1 MVFAIL
7 KTTIACVATMAEI
20 VAAVKQA
27 GILDVKKLELL
38 W

>member
-7 KTTIACVATMAEI
+7 KTTIVCVATMAEI
-20 VAAVKQA
+20 VAALTQA
-27 GILDVKKLELL
+27 GILDVKNLNL